1 MSPDTAHAC
10 LHCGL
15 PSPPPA
21 ADAAGPFCC
30 NGCAAAYSLIH
41 ANGLG
46 RFYALCNPGD
56 ACAPRAAGS
65 RTFDEFDDAAFM
77 TRHTHAFSGGH
88 NRTELLLA
96 GIHCGACVWLLERL
110 PRVVP
115 GLISARVSLHRA
127 TITLVW
133 DGTRTTLSRIAR
145 ALDSLGYPPAPLR
158 TRPAA
163 LAAANRKDLIHLGV
177 AGACAGNAMLYA
189 VCLYAGI
196 FEGIEDEN
204 AALFRWLSL
213 VVTAV
218 SLAWPGRVFFANAI
232 AAIRTRTPH
241 LDLPITLALVAGVI
255 WSVVST
261 LRGQGEVYFDS
272 LSVLVFAL
280 LAGRYLQRRRQQ
292 AGASAVELLFSLT
305 SPSARRL
312 DEEGGVTTVPADAL
326 VAGDLLEVRAGDS
339 FPADGE
345 ITRGDST
352 ADLSLLSGES
362 RPVRVGPGETV
373 FAGATNLGS
382 SLIVRV
388 TRAGD
393 DTRVASLMRLVED
406 AAQRRAPIVQMAD
419 RLSGAFVVGM
429 LSLGVLTLVAYSF
442 FAPHLALERAVAL
455 LIVTCP
461 CALGLATPLTL
472 VVALGRAA
480 RQGILVKGGDAME
493 KLSRP
498 GDLFLDKTGTITY
511 GSPRVLDWRGDE
523 SLRTRVA
530 ALELHAAHPIA
541 AALRDGLE
549 HEARPLPVADVRH
562 TVGCGIAGVVEGRAI
577 VIGSPEFIF
586 GSVADADPALVAA
599 AADWASRGC
608 TPVVIS
614 QDGRLA
620 AVVSLGDR
628 VRPDAAQA
636 IAQLRAMG
644 FRPRIVSG
652 DHPGVVAAVAA
663 QVGIEPEHARGG
675 LLPEDKLAI
684 VTEAARRGPVVF
696 VGDGVNDAAALAA
709 APVGI
714 AVHSGAEAALAAAD
728 IYISRP
734 GLAPLVSLARGSR
747 DAISTIK
754 QNLYLSFVYNIVAIV
769 GTLGGFVTP
778 LLAALIMPLSS
789 ITVLTVA
796 LRSRAFAAPRGRP
809 QAEPR
814 PAPANSTEAPAW
826 A

>member
-1 MSPDTAHAC
+1 MSHEPAHVC

-21 ADAAGPFCC
+21 SDAPGAFCC

-41 ANGLG
+41 SNGLD
-46 RFYALCNPGD
+46 RFYELCNPGD
-56 ACAPRAAGS
+56 ACTPRAAGS
-65 RTFDEFDDAAFM
+65 RSFDEFDDPAFLA
-77 TRHTHAFSGGH
+77 RHTQALAGGH
-88 NRTELLLA
+88 RRAELLLA

-110 PRVVP
+110 PRVIP

-127 TITLVW
+127 TISLVW
-133 DGTRTTLSRIAR
+133 NATQAPLSRIAR
-145 ALDSLGYPPAPLR
+145 TLDSLGYPPAPLR

-196 FEGIEDEN
+196 FEGIESEN

-213 VVTAV
+213 AVTGV

-241 LDLPITLALVAGVI
+241 LDLPITLALVAGVV

-261 LRGQGEVYFDS
+261 VRGEGEVYFDS

-312 DEEGGVTTVPADAL
+312 DPEGRVTTVPADAL
-326 VAGDLLEVRAGDS
+326 KAEDLLEIRAGDS
-339 FPADGE
+339 FPADGVV
-345 ITRGDST
+345 TRGDST

-362 RPVRVGPGETV
+362 RPVRVTGGDQV
-373 FAGATNLGS
+373 YAGATNLGS
-382 SLIVRV
+382 SLLIRV

-419 RLSGAFVVGM
+419 RLSGAFVIGM
-429 LSLGVLTLVAYSF
+429 LSLGVLTYIAYSF
-442 FAPHLALERAVAL
+442 AAPHLALERAVAL

-480 RQGILVKGGDAME
+480 RQGILVKGGDAIE

-498 GDLFLDKTGTITY
+498 GDLFLDKTGTITF
-511 GSPRVLDWRGDE
+511 GSPRVLEWKGDE
-523 SLRTRVA
+523 SIRTRVA
-530 ALELHAAHPIA
+530 ALELHAAHPLA

-549 HEARPLPVADVRH
+549 HEARPLAVTDVRH
-562 TVGCGIAGVVEGRAI
+562 SVGAGISGTVEGHSL
-577 VIGSPEFIF
+577 VIGSPEFIR
-586 GSVADADPALVAA
+586 GCVPDADPALLAT
-599 AADWASRGC
+599 AADWAARGL
-608 TPVVIS
+608 TPVAIA

-620 AVVSLGDR
+620 AVASLDDR
-628 VRPDAAQA
+628 VRPDAARA
-636 IAQLRAMG
+636 ISQLRAMG
-644 FRPRIVSG
+644 FRPRILSG
-652 DHPGVVAAVAA
+652 DHPAVVASVAA

-684 VTEAARRGPVVF
+684 VADAARRGPVVF

-754 QNLYLSFVYNIVAIV
+754 RNLWLSFIYNVVAIIGTV
-769 GTLGGFVTP
+769 GGLVTP

-796 LRSRAFAAPRGRP
+796 LRSRAFAAARGRP
-809 QAEPR
+809 QPEPGQI
-814 PAPANSTEAPAW
+814 PANPTEAPAW

>member
-1 MSPDTAHAC
+1 MSPDTAHSC

-21 ADAAGPFCC
+21 PDAPGPFCC

-41 ANGLG
+41 ANGLS

-56 ACAPRAAGS
+56 ACTPRAAGS
-65 RTFDEFDDAAFM
+65 RSFDEFDDPAFLA
-77 TRHTHAFSGGH
+77 RHTQALAAGH
-88 NRTELLLA
+88 RRAELLLA

-110 PRVVP
+110 PRVIP
-115 GLISARVSLHRA
+115 GLISARVSLYRA
-127 TITLVW
+127 TISLVW
-133 DGTRTTLSRIAR
+133 DATRTPLSRIAR
-145 ALDSLGYPPAPLR
+145 TLDSLGYPPAPLR

-213 VVTAV
+213 AVTAV

-261 LRGQGEVYFDS
+261 VRGQGEVYFDS

-312 DEEGGVTTVPADAL
+312 DEQGRITTVPADAL
-326 VAGDLLEVRAGDS
+326 ATGDLLEVRAGDS
-339 FPADGE
+339 FPADGVVS
-345 ITRGDST
+345 RGDSS

-362 RPVRVGPGETV
+362 RPVRVTPGDTV
-373 FAGATNLGS
+373 FAGATNLAS
-382 SLIVRV
+382 SLVVRV
-388 TRAGD
+388 TKAGD

-419 RLSGAFVVGM
+419 RLSAAFVIGM
-429 LSLGVLTLVAYSF
+429 LSLGVLTYIAYSY

-480 RQGILVKGGDAME
+480 RQGILVKGGDAIE

-498 GDLFLDKTGTITY
+498 GELFLDKTGTITF

-523 SLRTRVA
+523 SLRLRVA
-530 ALELHAAHPIA
+530 SLELHAAHPLA

-549 HEARPLPVADVRH
+549 HEARPLPVTDVRH
-562 TVGCGIAGVVEGRAI
+562 SVGSGITGRVDGHALA
-577 VIGSPEFIF
+577 VGSPEFIRA
-586 GSVADADPALVAA
+586 SVPHADPALLAA
-599 AADWASRGC
+599 AAHWASLGL
-608 TPVVIS
+608 TPVAIA

-620 AVVSLGDR
+620 AVASLGDR
-628 VRPDAAQA
+628 VRPDAARA
-636 IAQLRAMG
+636 IAQLRTMG
-644 FRPRIVSG
+644 FRPRILSG
-652 DHPGVVAAVAA
+652 DHPAVVAAIAA
-663 QVGIEPEHARGG
+663 QVGIEPDFARGG

-684 VTEAARRGPVVF
+684 VTDAARNGPVVF

-734 GLAPLVSLARGSR
+734 GLAPLVSLALGSR
-747 DAISTIK
+747 DAIATIRR
-754 QNLYLSFVYNIVAIV
+754 NLYLSFVYNIVAV
-769 GTLGGFVTP
+769 LGTLAGFVTP

-789 ITVLTVA
+789 ITVLSVA
-796 LRSRAFAAPRGRP
+796 LRSRAFAAERGRP
-809 QAEPR
+809 RPEPGV
-814 PAPANSTEAPAW
+814 APANPSEAPAW